1 MTNYSVLRPAPTTR
15 TATSLS
21 TSKIDCNSLIVM
33 IIYKNGSRN
42 YQCRLGTDRTCLS
55 ISNRAD
61 VSVYMDAGSR
71 NFLEIPPWLSEQL
84 VNYTCPGKNSD
95 AFNSLFY

>member
-1 MTNYSVLRPAPTTR
+1 MV
-15 TATSLS
+15 
-21 TSKIDCNSLIVM
+21 IM
-33 IIYKNGSRN
+33 IYLNGSRD

-55 ISNRAD
+55 ISNKAD

-71 NFLEIPPWLSEQL
+71 NFLEIPSWLQEQL